1 VFWSSFNGGD
11 FMVKNS
17 TPNEFTRIVALVKKW
32 FRNTP
37 KNNASLWDS
46 VIGEKTASWS
56 ASADSRDLAPRV
68 LIATSMGGYQQG
80 ALLESVLAVAL
91 TLRGAKVEILLCDE
105 FLPACQLTKIGG
117 NPVEQFLN
125 SPKQARCGKCFAYG
139 KELFSPL
146 GLPVHRFSSFVTYE
160 QSLEVKKIAAEISID
175 DINNYQW
182 NGLAIG
188 EHAKAGALRY
198 YASGNLSS
206 EPHAE
211 PVLRRYLESAL
222 LTAMVTSN
230 LLEKKTY
237 DVVCFNH
244 GIYVPQGIIGEVCRQ
259 KNVAVVNWNPSYR
272 KSTFIF
278 SHGDSYHHTMIT
290 EPVEVWENINLTE
303 SVEKKTMD
311 YLKSRWHGTE
321 DWIWFHER
329 PESSLN
335 KIASEIG
342 VDFSRPVI
350 GLLTNVMWD
359 AQLHYRSNA
368 FKDMLDWV
376 IRTINYF
383 AARPDLQLL
392 IRVHPAEIRGVVP
405 SRQPI
410 VREIQKLF
418 PQLPS
423 NIFVIPPESQVSTY
437 AAMQECDSVLIY
449 NTKTGIEISSLGI
462 PVIVAGEAWIRNK
475 GFSLD
480 ATSPAEYFQILDRLP
495 LKKRMDEVALERA
508 RKYAY
513 HFFFRRMIQLS
524 FFEEQLKV
532 SIQSMEEL
540 LPGHSK
546 GLDIICDGILNGA
559 PFIYPDELDVQ

>member
-1 VFWSSFNGGD
+1 
-11 FMVKNS
+11 MVKNS

>member
-1 VFWSSFNGGD
+1 
-11 FMVKNS
+11 MVKNS

-46 VIGEKTASWS
+46 VIREKTASWS

-175 DINNYQW
+175 DIDNYQW

-206 EPHAE
+206 EPHAG

-376 IRTINYF
+376 VQTINYF
-383 AARPDLQLL
+383 ADRPDLQLL

-410 VREIQKLF
+410 IREIQKVF
-418 PQLPS
+418 PHLPS

-546 GLDIICDGILNGA
+546 GLDIICDGILNGV

>member
-1 VFWSSFNGGD
+1 
-11 FMVKNS
+11 MVKNS

-37 KNNASLWDS
+37 KNNASLWYS
-46 VIGEKTASWS
+46 VIREKTASWS

-175 DINNYQW
+175 DIDNYQW

-206 EPHAE
+206 EPHAG

-376 IRTINYF
+376 VQTINYF
-383 AARPDLQLL
+383 ADRPDLQLL

-410 VREIQKLF
+410 IREIQKVF
-418 PQLPS
+418 PHLPS

-540 LPGHSK
+540 LPGRSK
-546 GLDIICDGILNGA
+546 GLDIICEGILNGA

>member
-1 VFWSSFNGGD
+1 
-11 FMVKNS
+11 MVKNS

-46 VIGEKTASWS
+46 VIREKTASWS

-160 QSLEVKKIAAEISID
+160 QSLEVKKIATEISID
-175 DINNYQW
+175 DIDNYQW

-206 EPHAE
+206 EPHAG

-376 IRTINYF
+376 VQTINYF
-383 AARPDLQLL
+383 ADRPDLQLL

-410 VREIQKLF
+410 IREIQKVF
-418 PQLPS
+418 PHLPS

-540 LPGHSK
+540 LPGRSK
-546 GLDIICDGILNGA
+546 GLDIICEGILNGA

>member
-1 VFWSSFNGGD
+1 
-11 FMVKNS
+11 MVKNS

-46 VIGEKTASWS
+46 VIREKTASWS

-175 DINNYQW
+175 DIDNYQW

-206 EPHAE
+206 EPHAG

-376 IRTINYF
+376 VQTINYF
-383 AARPDLQLL
+383 ADRPDLQLL

-540 LPGHSK
+540 LPGRSK
-546 GLDIICDGILNGA
+546 GLDIICEGILNGA

>member
-1 VFWSSFNGGD
+1 
-11 FMVKNS
+11 MIKNS
-17 TPNEFTRIVALVKKW
+17 IPKGLSNFVASVKKVL
-32 FRNTP
+32 RKAP
-37 KNNASLWDS
+37 QKNVSLWDS
-46 VIGEKTASWS
+46 LVGKQPADWRNSAVPNTAS
-56 ASADSRDLAPRV
+56 RV

-117 NPVEQFLN
+117 NPVEQFLS

-139 KELFSPL
+139 NDLFSPL
-146 GLPVHRFSSFVTYE
+146 GLPVHRFSSFVTHE
-160 QSLEVKKIAAEISID
+160 QSLEVKKIAAEISLD
-175 DINNYQW
+175 DIDNYEW

-230 LLEKKTY
+230 LLEQNTY

-244 GIYVPQGIIGEVCRQ
+244 GIYVPQGIVGEVCRRNQ
-259 KNVAVVNWNPSYR
+259 TAVVNWNPSYR

-290 EPVEVWENINLTE
+290 EPVESWENIELTE
-303 SVEKKTMD
+303 AVEKKTMD
-311 YLKSRWHGTE
+311 YLKSRWYGTE
-321 DWIWFHER
+321 DWIWFHEK

-350 GLLTNVMWD
+350 GMLTNVMWD

-368 FKDMLDWV
+368 FKDMLDW
-376 IRTINYF
+376 IIQTIHYF
-383 AARPDLQLL
+383 KKRPDLQLL
-392 IRVHPAEIRGVVP
+392 IRVHPAEVRGVVP

-410 VREIQKLF
+410 VAEIQKVF
-418 PQLPS
+418 PQLPP
-423 NIFVIPPESQVSTY
+423 NVFVIPPESQVSTY
-437 AAMQECDSVLIY
+437 AAMQECDTVLIY
-449 NTKTGIEISSLGI
+449 NTKTGIEISSQGI
-462 PVIVAGEAWIRNK
+462 PVVVAGEAWIRNK
-475 GFSLD
+475 GISLD
-480 ATSPAEYFQILDRLP
+480 ATSPQGYFQILDQLP
-495 LKKRMDEVALERA
+495 LKKRMDEDSLVRA

-513 HFFFRRMIQLS
+513 HFFFRRMIQLP
-524 FFEEQLKV
+524 FFKEQLEV
-532 SIQSMEEL
+532 SIQNVEEL
-540 LPGHSK
+540 LPGRLK
-546 GLDIICDGILNGA
+546 ALDVICDGILNGT
-559 PFIYPDELDVQ
+559 PFIYPDELEAQP

>member
-1 VFWSSFNGGD
+1 
-11 FMVKNS
+11 MVKNS
-17 TPNEFTRIVALVKKW
+17 TPNEFTRIVALAKKW

-46 VIGEKTASWS
+46 VIGEKTVSWS

-91 TLRGAKVEILLCDE
+91 TLRDAKVEILLCDE

-146 GLPVHRFSSFVTYE
+146 GLTVHRFSSFVTYE

-175 DINNYQW
+175 DIDNYQW

-222 LTAMVTSN
+222 LTAMVTSS
-230 LLEKKTY
+230 LLEIKTY

-321 DWIWFHER
+321 DWIWFHEK

>member
-1 VFWSSFNGGD
+1 
-11 FMVKNS
+11 MMKNS
-17 TPNEFTRIVALVKKW
+17 IANMVAAAKKML
-32 FRNTP
+32 RKAP
-37 KNNASLWDS
+37 QKNAPLWGALAGADWRTSVVARDQAS
-46 VIGEKTASWS
+46 
-56 ASADSRDLAPRV
+56 RV

-80 ALLESVLAVAL
+80 ALLESVLAAAL

-117 NPVEQFLN
+117 NPVEQFLS

-139 KELFSPL
+139 RDLFFPL
-146 GLPVHRFSSFVTYE
+146 GLPVHRFSNFVTQE
-160 QSLEVKKIAAEISID
+160 QALEVKKIAAEISLD
-175 DINNYQW
+175 DIDNYEW

-230 LLEKKTY
+230 LLEKNTY

-244 GIYVPQGIIGEVCRQ
+244 GIYVPQGIIGEVCRR
-259 KNVAVVNWNPSYR
+259 KDTAVVNWNPSYR

-290 EPVEVWENINLTE
+290 EHVESWENIELTKA
-303 SVEKKTMD
+303 VEKKTMD
-311 YLKSRWHGTE
+311 YLKSRWYGTE
-321 DWIWFHER
+321 DWIWFHEK
-329 PESSLN
+329 PESRLE
-335 KIASEIG
+335 KIALEIG

-368 FKDMLDWV
+368 FKDMLDW
-376 IRTINYF
+376 IIQTIHYF
-383 AARPDLQLL
+383 EKRPDLQLL
-392 IRVHPAEIRGVVP
+392 IRVHPAEVRGVVP

-410 VREIQKLF
+410 VAEIKKIF
-418 PQLPS
+418 PQLPP
-423 NIFVIPPESQVSTY
+423 NVFVIPPESQVSTY
-437 AAMQECDSVLIY
+437 AAMQECDTVLIY
-449 NTKTGIEISSLGI
+449 NTKTGIEISSQGI
-462 PVIVAGEAWIRNK
+462 PVVVAGEAWIRNK
-475 GFSLD
+475 GISLD
-480 ATSPAEYFQILDRLP
+480 ATSPQGYFQILDQLP
-495 LKKRMDEVALERA
+495 LKKRMDEASLVRA

-513 HFFFRRMIQLS
+513 HFFFRRMIQLP
-524 FFEEQLKV
+524 FFKEQLEV
-532 SIQSMEEL
+532 SIQNMEEL
-540 LPGHSK
+540 LPGRLK
-546 GLDIICDGILNGA
+546 GLDVICDGILNGT
-559 PFIYPDELDVQ
+559 PFIYPDELEVQQ

>member
-1 VFWSSFNGGD
+1 
-11 FMVKNS
+11 MVKNS
-17 TPNEFTRIVALVKKW
+17 TPNEFTRIVALAKKW

-46 VIGEKTASWS
+46 VIGEKTVSWS

-146 GLPVHRFSSFVTYE
+146 GLTVHRFSSFVTYE

-175 DINNYQW
+175 DIDNYQW

-222 LTAMVTSN
+222 LTAMVTSS
-230 LLEKKTY
+230 LLEIKTY

-321 DWIWFHER
+321 DWIWFHEK

>member
-1 VFWSSFNGGD
+1 
-11 FMVKNS
+11 MVKNS
-17 TPNEFTRIVALVKKW
+17 IPNEFTRIVALVKKW

-46 VIGEKTASWS
+46 VIREKTASWS

-175 DINNYQW
+175 DIDNYQW